1 MKKKVFII
9 DDEKDA
15 RLLLRQYIQPYEQLE
30 VIGEYDNGLD
40 AVLAINALEPEL
52 IFLDIKMPGLS
63 GFQVVQQLVHVPQII
78 FTTAF
83 DQYALKAFETNAIDY
98 LLKPYTADRFNKALT
113 KLSSL
118 SAFNAFKVKQVAE
131 ELTATKYFSRIL
143 IENGNKY
150 INIVVKDIMY
160 IEAEKD
166 YCWLHTATKSYLSNY
181 GIGMLE
187 QKMDPSL
194 FIRIHRSYIIN
205 IEQIKELHKEGS
217 TAHVIMWNEKSL
229 NVSRSYMDDLK
240 KLLY

>member
-1 MKKKVFII
+1 
-9 DDEKDA
+9 
-15 RLLLRQYIQPYEQLE
+15 
-30 VIGEYDNGLD
+30 
-40 AVLAINALEPEL
+40 
-52 IFLDIKMPGLS
+52 
-63 GFQVVQQLVHVPQII
+63 
-78 FTTAF
+78 
-83 DQYALKAFETNAIDY
+83 
-98 LLKPYTADRFNKALT
+98 
-113 KLSSL
+113 
-118 SAFNAFKVKQVAE
+118 
-131 ELTATKYFSRIL
+131 
-143 IENGNKY
+143 
-150 INIVVKDIMY
+150 MY